1 MDYKYIEQ
9 LLERYFAC
17 ETSLEEEAILR
28 SFFRQ
33 KEIPEKL
40 LPYRALFLYEGTA
53 REEKLDNDFD
63 RKILALVEKPVIKAR
78 KVTFTEQLKPFFKA
92 AAVVAVIMT
101 VGNAAQHSF
110 QPESQDDYNYESYT
124 DTYSDPESAYQGVTS
139 ALRMVSE
146 GINKAQEDTD
156 SLAGPLDD
164 RTDKMTE

>member
-33 KEIPEKL
+33 KDIPSEL
-40 LPYRALFLYEGTA
+40 LPYRALFLYEGKA
-53 REEKLDNDFD
+53 KEEKLGNDFD
-63 RKILALVEKPVIKAR
+63 RKILTLVEKPVIKAKR
-78 KVTFTEQLKPFFKA
+78 ISLTERLKPFFRA
-92 AAVVAVIMT
+92 AAVVAVIIT

-146 GINKAQEDTD
+146 GINKAQENTD
-156 SLAGPLDD
+156 SIAGSLDMP
-164 RTDKMTE
+164 DKMTE